1 MKKLLLIIP
10 MLFLLTG
17 CYNYRE
23 LNDLAIVSGIGISM
37 VDDEYEVTLE
47 VVNVKKEQ
55 DSSAANQPEFVIY
68 TSKSKSIQE
77 AFRKVVK
84 EAPKK
89 VYTAQVDILIIDESV
104 ARDEISGIV
113 DFFARDPEVRS
124 EFYVLVGK
132 EEDILEITTPLVNVS
147 STNILNSLESDNDYL
162 GTVNLVTYHDFVSNY
177 LNENIEIAL
186 PSIEAIG
193 NKVEGENIDNIEKTA
208 DEATGILSTIG
219 VFKDNK
225 LVGYLTEEE
234 SVAFNLVMG
243 NINTT
248 LIETEYDNYEFIV
261 NEIIKVDSKVDATP
275 KDNKITISIGGKATI
290 SEANYSGN
298 LNKSKTIQNIE
309 DDLNKKIEEMIKENV
324 NNVIDKYNSD
334 IFGFADLYYKTDAKY
349 FKEIKDKWYDEY
361 FNNIEIEVK
370 SNVNIFEK
378 GNLNGGLYNGEK

>member
-55 DSSAANQPEFVIY
+55 DTSAANQPEFVIY

-225 LVGYLTEEE
+225 LIGYLTEEE
-234 SVAFNLVMG
+234 SVAFNLAMG
-243 NINTT
+243 NVNTT
-248 LIETEYDNYEFIV
+248 LIKTEYDNDEFII

-324 NNVIDKYNSD
+324 NNIIDKYNSD

-361 FNNIEIEVK
+361 FNNIKIEVK

>member
-55 DSSAANQPEFVIY
+55 DTSAANQPEFVIY

-225 LVGYLTEEE
+225 LIGYLTEEE
-234 SVAFNLVMG
+234 SVAFNLAMG
-243 NINTT
+243 NVNTT
-248 LIETEYDNYEFIV
+248 LIKTEYDNDEFII

-324 NNVIDKYNSD
+324 NNIIDKYNSD